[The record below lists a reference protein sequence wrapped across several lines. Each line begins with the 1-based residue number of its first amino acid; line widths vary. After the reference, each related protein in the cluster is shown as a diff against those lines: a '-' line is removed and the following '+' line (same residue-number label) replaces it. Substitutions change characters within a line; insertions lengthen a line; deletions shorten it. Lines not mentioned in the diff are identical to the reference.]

1 MDEAASRPRSY
12 CPYAVL
18 GIPPLLAV
26 DNDTGEGIP
35 FQSHPVIPEEEY
47 NGNPPIAIPEFPVD

>member
-1 MDEAASRPRSY
+1 
-12 CPYAVL
+12 L